1 MKSTRSAFVLALL
14 AGASL
19 LPSAALAQDTADAAA
34 GEQPGASDGLG
45 DIVVTARRRQEN
57 LQEVPIAV
65 TAFTAE
71 SLADKGITDRTSL
84 ADNTP
89 SLFTINGGY
98 PREFAFFALRG
109 QGPAFG
115 STPGVVNYFAEVPNT
130 TSIDGRVGTYYD
142 LANVQVLAGPQGTLF
157 GKNATGGNIL
167 FEPAKPGNDF
177 GGYLRGEYGN
187 YNNRRAEGAINLPV
201 VTDKVLLRVAGSIG
215 RRDGYTTDV
224 GTLFN
229 GKDYDDLGYES
240 FRIGLTLRPADG
252 FEIYTVGRFYHS
264 KNNGGGTVLGAYNLA
279 AGFDGTAFGLGFIP
293 TAAIFPGLVTA
304 VSAQQARG
312 PRQVGYDLDQF
323 SQTDYW
329 QIINQATLDLSDT
342 LKLRNIIS
350 YSQFRNKY
358 AYDYDAT
365 VFPVAGQSSRTIN
378 VVAPNTFTE
387 ELQLQGSA
395 LDGAVQFSV
404 GGYLDRQTTKN
415 PAGIESYTFFPLGA
429 LVPAI
434 SGLFD
439 SRNHSEAVF
448 GQATVDLGKLS
459 TGLTG
464 LSLTGGLRYTWEN
477 SFSSQII
484 GSPIAVTGSVD
495 SRYPSYTVTL
505 DYDVTAGVHTY
516 ITARNAYKSGGV
528 NGPVPASSEFR
539 TFAPEKLS
547 DIEVGLKSQFAVG
560 AVEVRANLAAYR
572 GIYKNIQRT
581 TAEPV
586 QTPSGTLLLNV
597 TRSAAEGKIQGLEL
611 NGAIVPARGLTLT
624 GSYSY
629 IDSSY
634 TKVASASASA
644 ILAGAPFPYTPKHKF
659 SLGATY
665 VTPLGGIGDLGLAV
679 NYSRQSQVS
688 TAQTNA
694 SFYRFL
700 PAYGVLNASIDLRN
714 AGGSGLDVGVFA
726 TNLADVTRPVGVAD
740 FYASSAGVVG
750 LTYNEPRM
758 YGIRIGYHFGN

>member
-1 MKSTRSAFVLALL
+1 MKSMRSALVVVLL
-14 AGASL
+14 AGSSL
-19 LPSAALAQDTADAAA
+19 LPSVAQAQAATEPAA
-34 GEQPGASDGLG
+34 GEEASADGGLA
-45 DIVVTARRRQEN
+45 DIVVTARRREEN
-57 LQEVPIAV
+57 LQSVPVAV

-71 SLADKGITDRTSL
+71 TISEKGITDRTSL
-84 ADNTP
+84 AENTP
-89 SLFTINGGY
+89 SLFTISGGY

-130 TSIDGRVGTYYD
+130 ANVEGRVGTYYD

-167 FEPAKPGNDF
+167 FEPVKPGNEL
-177 GGYLRGEYGN
+177 GGYLRAEYGN
-187 YNNRRAEGAINLPV
+187 YNNRRAEGAINLPIA
-201 VTDKVLLRVAGSIG
+201 TDKVLLRVAGSIG
-215 RRDGYTTDV
+215 RRDGYTKDV
-224 GTLFN
+224 GPLFK

-240 FRIGLTLRPADG
+240 IRVGLTLRPADG
-252 FEIYTVGRFYHS
+252 FELYTVGRYYHS

-279 AGFDGTAFGLGFIP
+279 AGFDGTAFGMGFIP

-304 VSAQQARG
+304 VADQQARG
-312 PRQVGYDLDQF
+312 PRRVAYDLDQF
-323 SQTDYW
+323 AETDYW
-329 QIINQATLDLSDT
+329 QVINQATLDLSDT
-342 LKLRNIIS
+342 IKLRNIIS

-378 VVAPNTFTE
+378 VLAPNTFTE
-387 ELQLQGSA
+387 ELQLQGSV
-395 LDGAVQFSV
+395 LDGAVQFAV
-404 GGYLDRQTTKN
+404 GGYLDRQTTRN
-415 PAGIESYTFFPLGA
+415 PAGIEAYTFFPLGS

-459 TGLTG
+459 PGMAG

-484 GSPIAVTGSVD
+484 GSPTAVTGSVD

-505 DYDVTAGVHTY
+505 DYDVTNGVHTY
-516 ITARNAYKSGGV
+516 VTARNAYKSGGV
-528 NGPVPASSEFR
+528 NGPVPASSQFR

-547 DIEVGLKSQFAVG
+547 DIEVGLKSQFSVG

-581 TAEPV
+581 TAEAV

-597 TRSAAEGKIQGLEL
+597 TRSAAEGKIQGLEF
-611 NGAIVPARGLTLT
+611 NGAIVPVRGLTLT

-634 TKVASASASA
+634 TKVASASAGA

-665 VTPLGGIGDLGLAV
+665 ETPLGGLGDLKLAV
-679 NYSRQSQVS
+679 NYSRQSKVS

-700 PAYGVLNASIDLRN
+700 PAYGVLNASMDLRN
-714 AGGSGLDVGVFA
+714 LGGSGLDVGIFA

-740 FYASSAGVVG
+740 FYASGAGVVG
-750 LTYNEPRM
+750 QTYNEPRM

>member
-1 MKSTRSAFVLALL
+1 MTFMRSALVVALL
-14 AGASL
+14 ASGSL
-19 LPSAALAQDTADAAA
+19 LPCTAFAQTANDIGASSEAV
-34 GEQPGASDGLG
+34 ASDGLE
-45 DIVVTARRRQEN
+45 DIVVTARRREEN
-57 LQEVPIAV
+57 LQEVPVAV
-65 TAFTAE
+65 TAFSSEAI
-71 SLADKGITDRTSL
+71 AAKGITDRTSL

-115 STPGVVNYFAEVPNT
+115 STPGVVSYFAEVPNT
-130 TSIDGRVGTYYD
+130 ANIDGRVGTYYD

-167 FEPAKPGNDF
+167 FEPVKPGNQF
-177 GGYLRGEYGN
+177 GGYVRAEYGN

-201 VTDKVLLRVAGSIG
+201 VADKVLLRVAGSIG

-224 GTLFN
+224 GPVFT

-240 FRIGLTLRPADG
+240 FRVGLTLRPADG
-252 FEIYTVGRFYHS
+252 FELYTVGRYFHS
-264 KNNGGGTVLGAYNLA
+264 KNNGGSTVIGAYNLA
-279 AGFDGTAFGLGFIP
+279 AGFDGTAFGLGFVP
-293 TAAIFPGLVTA
+293 TAAVFPGLITA
-304 VSAQQARG
+304 VSDQQALG
-312 PRQVGYDLDQF
+312 PRQVAYDLDQF

-342 LKLRNIIS
+342 IKLRNIIS

-365 VFPVAGQSSRTIN
+365 AFPVAGQSSRTIN
-378 VVAPNTFTE
+378 VLAPNTFTE

-395 LDGAVQFSV
+395 LDGAVQFSI
-404 GGYLDRQTTKN
+404 GGYLDRQTTSN
-415 PAGIESYTFFPLGA
+415 PAGIEAYTFFPLGS
-429 LVPAI
+429 LVPPI

-459 TGLTG
+459 QGLAG

-477 SFSSQII
+477 SFSSQTI
-484 GSPIAVTGSVD
+484 GGPTAVTGSVD

-505 DYDVTAGVHTY
+505 DYDVTDGVHTY
-516 ITARNAYKSGGV
+516 ITARSAYKSGGV

-539 TFAPEKLS
+539 TFPPEKLS
-547 DIEVGLKSQFAVG
+547 DIEVGFKSQFSIGGVG
-560 AVEVRANLAAYR
+560 VRANLAAYR

-581 TAEPV
+581 TAESV
-586 QTPSGTLLLNV
+586 QTPAGAILLNV
-597 TRSAAEGKIQGLEL
+597 TRSAAEGKIQGVEF
-611 NGAIVPARGLTLT
+611 NGAIVLTRGLTLT

-634 TKVASASASA
+634 TKVASASAGA

-665 VTPLGGIGDLGLAV
+665 EAPLGGLGDLALAV
-679 NYSRQSQVS
+679 NYSRQSAVS

-700 PAYGVLNASIDLRN
+700 PAYGVLNASMDLRN
-714 AGGSGLDVGVFA
+714 VGGSGLDVGIFA
-726 TNLADVTRPVGVAD
+726 TNLADITRPVGVAD

-758 YGIRIGYHFGN
+758 YGIRIGYRFGN